1 MADTPEWTNLNEKQ
15 EMKYDVVVV
24 VGDLVWHENRRTNF
38 TYLFDNR

>member
-24 VGDLVWHENRRTNF
+24 VDLVWHENRRTNF
-38 TYLFDNR
+38 TYFFDIR

>member
-24 VGDLVWHENRRTNF
+24 GDLVWQKNGRTNF
-38 TYLFDNR
+38 THLLDNR